1 MNINIFFSLVSLA
14 LLMILTLFKPM
25 DIKEDDFSDVPL
37 FNISIFTM
45 YELDEKG
52 LTSLM
57 SGTEGTRYSDRYS
70 VKLMDYT
77 DNSQEYIANMKSN
90 SGIYKGDNVYLEGD
104 VVYFREDGLTF
115 ETQKVVYNKKTA
127 IARADGNYVLYR
139 NNNKVTGNKLKYN
152 NSLNR
157 VQSKNVVAI
166 YQLKESKK

>member
-1 MNINIFFSLVSLA
+1 MNINIFFTLVSLA
-14 LLMILTLFKPM
+14 LLMILMLFKPM
-25 DIKEDDFSDVPL
+25 DIKENNFTDVAL

-45 YELDEKG
+45 YELDERG

-57 SGTEGTRYSDRYS
+57 SGTEGIRYSDRYS

-157 VQSKNVVAI
+157 VQSKNVVAR

>member
-1 MNINIFFSLVSLA
+1 MNINIFFTSISLV
-14 LLMILTLFKPM
+14 LLMILLLFKPL
-25 DIKEDDFSDVPL
+25 DIKKNNFTDVPL
-37 FNISIFTM
+37 FNIAAFTM
-45 YELDEKG
+45 YELNEKG

-57 SGTEGTRYSDRYS
+57 SGSEGIRYKDRYN

-90 SGIYKGDNVYLEGD
+90 TGIYKGDTVYLNGD

-139 NNNKVTGNKLKYN
+139 NNNKVIGNKLKYN
-152 NSLNR
+152 NALNR
-157 VQSKNVVAI
+157 VQSKNVVVK